1 MPLSVKNTVIFVGVI
16 ADIDMYMF
24 VYAMVTRVTRVFMK
38 VTRVTQEL
46 RELRKSIYEVDI
58 FASIVRCR

>member
-1 MPLSVKNTVIFVGVI
+1 MPLSVKNTVIFVGVIADI

-38 VTRVTQEL
+38 VTRVTQEYL
-46 RELRKSIYEVDI
+46 
-58 FASIVRCR
+58 

>member
-24 VYAMVTRVTRVFMK
+24 EYD
-38 VTRVTQEL
+38 EL
-46 RELRKSIYEVDI
+46 RELR
-58 FASIVRCR
+58 